1 MCVHVCVKYY
11 CIYQYSYPVLAVFSF
26 SLQPLLLVSVRS
38 LLVATTL
45 SFHALVSY
53 KAYCSV
59 YAHTSCCCNIH
70 VATKFSAVVFAS
82 DAQPSLAQLQL
93 LKTADGKKIRII
105 SRLAPH
111 WNDLGDLMNFDQT
124 GSEIETIEQKYR
136 GDPKD
141 CCRAI
146 FKHWLDG
153 NGVIPCSWHGLIEL
167 LDDLDQE
174 VLAQEIQ
181 SALSTSAK

>member
-1 MCVHVCVKYY
+1 MV
-11 CIYQYSYPVLAVFSF
+11 
-26 SLQPLLLVSVRS
+26 
-38 LLVATTL
+38 TTL
-45 SFHALVSY
+45 HFHALVSR
-53 KAYCSV
+53 KSYCSV
-59 YAHTSCCCNIH
+59 YTHTSCCCNIICVFHVGYIH
-70 VATKFSAVVFAS
+70 VATEFSAVVFVS

-111 WNDLGDLMNFDQT
+111 WNDLGVLMNFDQT

-136 GDPKD
+136 GDPKN
-141 CCRAI
+141 CCRAV

-153 NGVIPCSWHGLIEL
+153 NGVIPCSWRRLIEL

-181 SALSTSAK
+181 SALSISAK